1 MKKIVLIIIMGLCA
15 FPACA
20 QWRTLSGWTSWNG
33 RTGWN
38 GVRKSAASAPRV
50 AGNVEKAVTRA
61 LVQVKPPM
69 ATHIQITNL
78 SGKPF
83 VKLATPLPVKN
94 GVLGNPF
101 PILQARVLSGEE
113 NYKHLLPDRGGFFP
127 PVYVPEALNAQE
139 EAGFRGL
146 KLYNLRDVQHILE
159 YGLEYRKVTAKME
172 NKIYFADGVYHA
184 AGYITDND
192 SSYLELPTLV
202 RFKLLPDKSNIYAN
216 VSLFFDLNYYYWAKN
231 IPSGYIQ
238 DVMVFLEV
246 EGVPGWYKATLENGE
261 LVLAPAPSRV
271 FKSSELI
278 KHDFQIPG
286 RNIEETW

>member
-1 MKKIVLIIIMGLCA
+1 MKKLILIFLIGLGA
-15 FPACA
+15 FPARA
-20 QWRTLSGWTSWNG
+20 QGRALSGWTAWNG
-33 RTGWN
+33 L
-38 GVRKSAASAPRV
+38 RKSATSASRA
-50 AGNVEKAVTRA
+50 AGNVQRGITRA

-69 ATHIQITNL
+69 ATHIQIVNL
-78 SGKPF
+78 PEKPF
-83 VKLATPLPVKN
+83 VKLATPLPVID
-94 GVLGNPF
+94 GVPGNPF
-101 PILQARVLSGEE
+101 PILQARILSGEE
-113 NYKHLLPDRGGFFP
+113 NYKHLHSKGGFFP
-127 PVYVPEALNAQE
+127 PVYVPEVLNTQE

-146 KLYNLRDVQHILE
+146 KLYDLQDVQHILE

-192 SSYLELPTLV
+192 SPYLELPTLV

-216 VSLFFDLNYYYWAKN
+216 VSLFFDLNYYYWGKN

-246 EGVPGWYKATLENGE
+246 GGEPGWYKATLENGE
-261 LVLAPAPSRV
+261 LVFTPAPSRV
-271 FKSSELI
+271 FKSTELI